1 MDTEQLA
8 KYVLRTLE
16 QSSEAGRLA
25 IPSEGSKLLLASAT
39 SELIRDLLLRAKELA
54 SVDNSEIL
62 PHHLEAALDEM
73 LK

>member
-25 IPSEGSKLLLASAT
+25 IPSEGSKLLLVSAT

-62 PHHLEAALDEM
+62 PHHLESALDEM